1 MDGDGTS
8 MQAPLW
14 LPGDEGNE
22 ADPELTAV
30 TRHLLA
36 ADPDG
41 RRMAAAVRRS
51 IDMLLDGQH
60 TGRYRWDQLYKTE
73 KAHLGTLI
81 EINLQREFGFADGRD
96 MDYSIA
102 GTDVDCKY
110 SQTLGAWMIPPEAL
124 GHLLLV
130 VWASDELS
138 SWSVGL
144 VRALPERLNNGG
156 NRDAKKTLNAAGRQA
171 VKWLFDRAPLQE
183 NMLLRLSE
191 PDIDAIFSQKS
202 GQRRVDEL
210 FLRAQ
215 GRRVSRTVVATV
227 AMQEDYMKRVRYN
240 GGSRSQLQPRGI
252 VILGHYS
259 SHGRI
264 AEALGLP
271 VPGPG
276 ESVSARLAEARP
288 EHGAAPRVELG
299 GREWVLAGPADPE
312 QAVPKLPEI

>member
-1 MDGDGTS
+1 MDGEAMST
-8 MQAPLW
+8 QAALW
-14 LPGDEGNE
+14 PVDEPG
-22 ADPELTAV
+22 DPELDVVAQQI
-30 TRHLLA
+30 LA
-36 ADPDG
+36 ADPHG
-41 RRMAAAVRRS
+41 RRTAGAIRRS

-60 TGRYRWDQLYKTE
+60 TGRFRWDQLYKTE

-81 EINLQREFGFADGRD
+81 EINMQREFGFADGLS

-110 SQTLGAWMIPPEAL
+110 SQTLGGWMVPPEAL

-130 VWASDELS
+130 VWASDEES
-138 SWSVGL
+138 RWSAGL

-156 NRDAKKTLNAAGRQA
+156 NRDAKKTLNAAGRAA
-171 VKWLFDRAPLQE
+171 VRWLFHRAPLQE

-191 PDIDAIFSQKS
+191 ADIKAIFSHRS
-202 GQRRVDEL
+202 GQRRVDDL
-210 FLRAQ
+210 FVRAQ
-215 GRRVSRTVVATV
+215 GRRISRTVVATV

-240 GGSRSQLQPRGI
+240 GGSRSRLQPRGI

-276 ESVSARLAEARP
+276 ESVSARLAAAGLR
-288 EHGAAPRVELG
+288 HGDAPRVELG
-299 GREWVLAGPADPE
+299 GQEWVVARPDDPE
-312 QAVPKLPEI
+312 EAVPKLPEI

>member
-14 LPGDEGNE
+14 PLGDDGSQE
-22 ADPELTAV
+22 DPQLDTVA
-30 TRHLLA
+30 RYLLA

-60 TGRYRWDQLYKTE
+60 TGRYRWTQLFKTE

-102 GTDVDCKY
+102 GIDVDCKY
-110 SQTLGAWMIPPEAL
+110 SQTRGAWMIPPEAC
-124 GHLLLV
+124 GHLLLA
-130 VWASDELS
+130 VWASDEQA
-138 SWSVGL
+138 SWSAGL
-144 VRALPERLNNGG
+144 VRALPERLNSGG

-171 VKWLFDRAPLQE
+171 VRWLFDHAPLQE

-191 PDIDAIFSQKS
+191 GDIEAIFSHRS

-227 AMQEDYMKRVRYN
+227 AMQEDYMKRIRYN
-240 GGSRSQLQPRGI
+240 GGSRSRLQPRGI

-264 AEALGLP
+264 AELLGLP

-276 ESVSARLAEARP
+276 ESVSARFAEARP
-288 EHGAAPRVELG
+288 EHGAAPRVELE
-299 GREWVLAGPADPE
+299 GRAWVLAGPADPE

>member
-1 MDGDGTS
+1 MDGEKMSVQT
-8 MQAPLW
+8 ALW
-14 LPGDEGNE
+14 PVDEPS
-22 ADPELTAV
+22 DPELDAV
-30 TRHLLA
+30 AEQILA

-41 RRMAAAVRRS
+41 GRFAGAIRRS

-60 TGRYRWDQLYKTE
+60 TGRFRWDQLYKTE
-73 KAHLGTLI
+73 KAHLGTLV
-81 EINLQREFGFADGRD
+81 EINVQREFVFADGAS

-102 GTDVDCKY
+102 DADVDCKY

-130 VWASDELS
+130 VWASDEES

-144 VRALPERLNNGG
+144 VRALPERLNSRG
-156 NRDAKKTLNAAGRQA
+156 NRDAKKTLNAAGRAA
-171 VKWLFDRAPLQE
+171 VRWLFRGARLQE

-191 PDIDAIFSQKS
+191 ADIKAIFSHKS
-202 GQRRVDEL
+202 GQRRVDDL

-215 GRRVSRTVVATV
+215 GRQISRTVVATV

-240 GGSRSQLQPRGI
+240 GGSRSRLQPRGI

-271 VPGPG
+271 VPGAG
-276 ESVSARLAEARP
+276 ESVSARLAAARP
-288 EHGAAPRVELG
+288 HHTGAPRVELDG
-299 GREWVLAGPADPE
+299 QEWVLARPDDPE
-312 QAVPKLPEI
+312 EAVPKLPEI

>member
-1 MDGDGTS
+1 MDGETIS
-8 MQAPLW
+8 VQAALW
-14 LPGDEGNE
+14 SVDESGDPALDTV
-22 ADPELTAV
+22 ADEI
-30 TRHLLA
+30 RR

-41 RRMAAAVRRS
+41 SRFAGAIRRS

-60 TGRYRWDQLYKTE
+60 TGRFRWDQLFKTE

-81 EINLQREFGFADGRD
+81 EINVQREFDFADGAS

-102 GTDVDCKY
+102 GSDVDCKY
-110 SQTLGAWMIPPEAL
+110 SQTLGQWMIPPEAH

-130 VWASDELS
+130 VWASDEQS
-138 SWSVGL
+138 RWSAGL

-156 NRDAKKTLNAAGRQA
+156 NRDAKKTLNTAGRQA
-171 VKWLFDRAPLQE
+171 VKWLFDGALLQE

-191 PDIDAIFSQKS
+191 PDIDAIFSHRS

-240 GGSRSQLQPRGI
+240 GGSRSRLQPRGI

-288 EHGAAPRVELG
+288 EHGAAPRVELD
-299 GREWVLAGPADPE
+299 GREWVLAGPVDPE

>member
-1 MDGDGTS
+1 MDGETIS
-8 MQAPLW
+8 VQAALW
-14 LPGDEGNE
+14 SVDESDDPALDTV
-22 ADPELTAV
+22 ADEI
-30 TRHLLA
+30 RR

-41 RRMAAAVRRS
+41 SRFAGAIRRS

-60 TGRYRWDQLYKTE
+60 TGRFRWDQLFKTE

-81 EINLQREFGFADGRD
+81 EINVQREFDFADGAS

-102 GTDVDCKY
+102 GSDVDCKY
-110 SQTLGAWMIPPEAL
+110 SQTLGQWMIPPEAH

-130 VWASDELS
+130 VWASDEQS
-138 SWSVGL
+138 RWSAGL

-156 NRDAKKTLNAAGRQA
+156 NRDAKKTLNTAGRQA
-171 VKWLFDRAPLQE
+171 VKWLFDGAPLQE

-191 PDIDAIFSQKS
+191 PDIDAIFSHKS

-240 GGSRSQLQPRGI
+240 GGSRSRLQPRGI

-288 EHGAAPRVELG
+288 EHGAAPRVELD
-299 GREWVLAGPADPE
+299 GRDWVLAGPADPE

>member
-1 MDGDGTS
+1 MDGEAIST
-8 MQAPLW
+8 QAALW
-14 LPGDEGNE
+14 PVDEPG
-22 ADPELTAV
+22 DPELDAV
-30 TRHLLA
+30 AQQILV

-41 RRMAAAVRRS
+41 KRLAGAIRRS

-60 TGRYRWDQLYKTE
+60 TGRFRWDQLYKTE

-81 EINLQREFGFADGRD
+81 EINMQREFGFADGIS

-110 SQTLGAWMIPPEAL
+110 SQTLGGWMIPPEAL

-130 VWASDELS
+130 VWASDEES
-138 SWSVGL
+138 RWSAGL
-144 VRALPERLNNGG
+144 VRALPERLNSGG
-156 NRDAKKTLNAAGRQA
+156 NRDAKKTLNAAGRAA
-171 VKWLFDRAPLQE
+171 VRWLFRRASLQE

-191 PDIDAIFSQKS
+191 ADIKSIFSHKS
-202 GQRRVDEL
+202 GQRRVDDL
-210 FLRAQ
+210 FARAQ

-240 GGSRSQLQPRGI
+240 GGSRSRLQPRGI

-271 VPGPG
+271 VPGSG
-276 ESVSARLAEARP
+276 ESVSARLAAARP
-288 EHGAAPRVELG
+288 HHGEAPRIELDG
-299 GREWVLAGPADPE
+299 QEWVLARPDDPE
-312 QAVPKLPEI
+312 EAVPKLPEI

>member
-1 MDGDGTS
+1 
-8 MQAPLW
+8 
-14 LPGDEGNE
+14 
-22 ADPELTAV
+22 
-30 TRHLLA
+30 
-36 ADPDG
+36 
-41 RRMAAAVRRS
+41 
-51 IDMLLDGQH
+51 
-60 TGRYRWDQLYKTE
+60 
-73 KAHLGTLI
+73 
-81 EINLQREFGFADGRD
+81 LQREFGFADGSD

-102 GTDVDCKY
+102 GADVDCKY
-110 SQTLGAWMIPPEAL
+110 SQTLGGWMVPPEAL

-130 VWASDELS
+130 VWASDERS
-138 SWSVGL
+138 SWSAGL
-144 VRALPERLNNGG
+144 VRALPDRLNSGG

-171 VKWLFDRAPLQE
+171 VRWLFDRAPLQE
-183 NMLLRLSE
+183 NMLLRLSKA
-191 PDIDAIFSQKS
+191 DIGAIFSHKS

-210 FLRAQ
+210 FVRAQ

-240 GGSRSQLQPRGI
+240 GGSRSRLQPRGI

-276 ESVSARLAEARP
+276 ESVSARLADARP

-299 GREWVLAGPADPE
+299 GREWVLAGPGDPE
-312 QAVPKLPEI
+312 EAVPKLPEI

>member
-1 MDGDGTS
+1 MSVQTG
-8 MQAPLW
+8 LW
-14 LPGDEGNE
+14 PVDEPS
-22 ADPELTAV
+22 DPELEAV
-30 TRHLLA
+30 AALILG

-41 RRMAAAVRRS
+41 TRFAGAIRRS

-60 TGRYRWDQLYKTE
+60 TGRFRWDQLYKTE

-81 EINLQREFGFADGRD
+81 EINVQREFGFADGAS

-110 SQTLGAWMIPPEAL
+110 SQTLGGWMIPPEAL

-130 VWASDELS
+130 VWASDEDS
-138 SWSVGL
+138 RWSVGL

-156 NRDAKKTLNAAGRQA
+156 NRDAKKTLNAVGRGA
-171 VKWLFDRAPLQE
+171 VRWLFRDAPLQE
-183 NMLLRLSE
+183 NMLLRLADA
-191 PDIDAIFSQKS
+191 DIKAIFSHKS
-202 GQRRVDEL
+202 GQRRVDDL

-240 GGSRSQLQPRGI
+240 GGSRSRLQPRGI

-264 AEALGLP
+264 AAALGLP

-276 ESVSARLAEARP
+276 ESVSARLAAARP
-288 EHGAAPRVELG
+288 HHAGAPRVELG
-299 GREWVLAGPADPE
+299 GQEWVLARPDDPE
-312 QAVPKLPEI
+312 ETVPKLPEI